1 MGIVFSLIAFG
12 YLHQLVDPTSALNS
26 ARAPSSQIRS
36 EGYPSYYNP
45 PYNTNTAYN
54 GRYDAPGYNA
64 YYSARNAAP
73 GAPQYPL
80 GPPPDEHDERDDPF
94 VPPVDGKPPSY
105 MGDGYGVSDDKDDPF
120 NVGVPER
127 DVTSQPTPVG
137 RDRFT

>member
-1 MGIVFSLIAFG
+1 M
-12 YLHQLVDPTSALNS
+12 
-26 ARAPSSQIRS
+26 
-36 EGYPSYYNP
+36 YYNP
-45 PYNTNTAYN
+45 PYNTSMPYN
-54 GRYDAPGYNA
+54 GRYDRPG

-80 GPPPDEHDERDDPF
+80 GPPPDEEDERDDPF

-105 MGDGYGVSDDKDDPF
+105 MGDGYGVNDDKEDPF

-137 RDRFT
+137 RDRFPRA